1 MYLVTSL
8 DFERIMAENLND
20 MTNDSLS
27 AALWL
32 SKHTDLTPKQIS
44 QLCPEVHEF
53 KIILLRSGTCNIDA
67 EALDPIESG
76 FLSKEQIDEVIAKD
90 NLEIFQTKDV
100 KRYIPK
106 ILRGYIP
113 GVIIWLKN
121 NYPHL
126 SSKDIAI
133 ALGTTPK
140 RVSDIILAN
149 EVPPVSPLSVQIFNE
164 TTLRALI
171 KR

>member
-1 MYLVTSL
+1 
-8 DFERIMAENLND
+8 MAENLIY
-20 MTNDSLS
+20 MTNESLS

-32 SKHTDLTPKQIS
+32 SKHTDLTSKQIS
-44 QLCPEVHEF
+44 ELCPDVHEF
-53 KIILLRSGTCNIDA
+53 KVILLRSGTCKVDV
-67 EALDPIESG
+67 EELDPIENG
-76 FLSKEQIDEVIAKD
+76 LLNKDQIDEVVSKD
-90 NLEIFQTKDV
+90 NLEIFQVKGV

-113 GVIIWLKN
+113 GVIIWLKD
-121 NYPHL
+121 NYPYL
-126 SSKDIAI
+126 SPKEVAI

-149 EVPPVSPLSVQIFNE
+149 EAQPVSPLSVQIFNE

-171 KR
+171 KQ